1 MATVKGRNAHV
12 FSRTRPSHGD
22 QYPIH
27 VQADRD
33 THYRD
38 IPPTPGSPPY
48 HLDLKEIV
56 SEADYQTIVD
66 KKKLTFHLNGDMGGI
81 KYSVPQELVARGMEA
96 DFDPASDAS
105 NNPSFLYI
113 VGDCVYFNGEK
124 SQKFSMKPSS
134 VF

>member
-66 KKKLTFHLNGDMGGI
+66 KKKLTFHLNGDMGRNQVLSTAGTRRTRHG
-81 KYSVPQELVARGMEA
+81 SGLRPRL
-96 DFDPASDAS
+96 
-105 NNPSFLYI
+105 
-113 VGDCVYFNGEK
+113 
-124 SQKFSMKPSS
+124 
-134 VF
+134 